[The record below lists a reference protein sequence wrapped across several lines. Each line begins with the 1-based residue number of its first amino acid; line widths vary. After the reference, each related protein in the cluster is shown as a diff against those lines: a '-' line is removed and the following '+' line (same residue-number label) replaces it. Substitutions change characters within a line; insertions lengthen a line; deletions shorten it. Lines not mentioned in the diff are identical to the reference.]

1 MRRDKARIFD
11 EYLAAAARVGDRQA
25 FNRLVKR
32 WQPKLLRHAYRLA
45 GDHDRARDIV
55 QDAWA
60 DIVKGLPSL
69 KDAGLFPAWA
79 YRIVTRRAAD
89 SIRRLQKQRRTN
101 DIAAAAPAPEND
113 TEEALDRGLATAPLA
128 AAIAALPLGQRT
140 TIALHYQEDLSV
152 AEIAAA
158 LEVPAG
164 TVKTRLMHARRK
176 LRAALEERKHDD
188 GS

>member
-1 MRRDKARIFD
+1 MRRDQGRIFD
-11 EYLAAAARVGDRQA
+11 EYLAAAARTGDRQA
-25 FNRLVKR
+25 FQRLAER
-32 WQPKLLRHAYRLA
+32 WQPKLFRHAFRLL
-45 GDHDRARDIV
+45 GDADHARDAV

-69 KDAGLFPAWA
+69 KDAGVFPAWA

-89 SIRRLQKQRRTN
+89 FIRTAQRRRRTS
-101 DIAAAAPAPEND
+101 DALAAEPEPSGNE
-113 TEEALDRGLATAPLA
+113 TRLMEATADATPLA
-128 AAIAALPLGQRT
+128 KAISSLPPDQRAA
-140 TIALHYQEDLSV
+140 IALHYGEDFSI

-176 LRAALEERKHDD
+176 LRAILEGDNGDE
-188 GS
+188 